1 VDKKFKKILD
11 SNTNNSEN
19 FKKVMGALDGARAI
33 LNESITPELKKEM
46 NEEQLALLDEA
57 MTVSGKDNLAKLSK
71 KLEKL
76 TQNIVDNGR

>member
-1 VDKKFKKILD
+1 
-11 SNTNNSEN
+11 
-19 FKKVMGALDGARAI
+19 MGAIDGARAI
-33 LNESITPELKKEM
+33 LNESLTPELKKEM

-71 KLEKL
+71 KLEKI

>member
-1 VDKKFKKILD
+1 M
-11 SNTNNSEN
+11 T
-19 FKKVMGALDGARAI
+19 
-33 LNESITPELKKEM
+33 
-46 NEEQLALLDEA
+46 EEQLALLDEA

>member
-1 VDKKFKKILD
+1 MDKKFKKILD

-46 NEEQLALLDEA
+46 TGAGFRIESVTDHEM
-57 MTVSGKDNLAKLSK
+57 MTAVYPETRDLRILKKGAKQS
-71 KLEKL
+71 
-76 TQNIVDNGR
+76 

>member
-1 VDKKFKKILD
+1 MDKKFQKILE
-11 SNTNNSEN
+11 NNQNHSEN
-19 FKKVMGALDGARAI
+19 FKKVMGAIDGARAI
-33 LNESITPELKKEM
+33 LNESLTPELKKEM

-71 KLEKL
+71 KLEKI

>member
-1 VDKKFKKILD
+1 MDKKFKKILD

-57 MTVSGKDNLAKLSK
+57 MTVSGKSNLAKLSK

>member
-1 VDKKFKKILD
+1 MDKKFKKILD

-46 NEEQLALLDEA
+46 TEEQLELLDEA

-71 KLEKL
+71 KLEKI

>member
-1 VDKKFKKILD
+1 
-11 SNTNNSEN
+11 
-19 FKKVMGALDGARAI
+19 MGALDGARAI

-46 NEEQLALLDEA
+46 TEEQLALLDEA
-57 MTVSGKDNLAKLSK
+57 MTVSGKSNLAKLSK

>member
-1 VDKKFKKILD
+1 MDKKFKKILD

-33 LNESITPELKKEM
+33 LNESIT
-46 NEEQLALLDEA
+46 
-57 MTVSGKDNLAKLSK
+57 VSGKDNLAKLSK

>member
-1 VDKKFKKILD
+1 
-11 SNTNNSEN
+11 
-19 FKKVMGALDGARAI
+19 MGALDGARAI

-46 NEEQLALLDEA
+46 NAEQLELLDEA
-57 MTVSGKDNLAKLSK
+57 MTISGKSNLAKMSK